1 MSRRPTSLVVPLTL
15 ASMLALA
22 GCVGP
27 GKVAP
32 EPPRPTPAPAP
43 APTPTP
49 PPAPPRSAEW
59 RDWPLTPGAWTY
71 RADSRGGTALY
82 GRGSAEPDFSI
93 RCDRERQRLYLTR
106 AGSAS
111 GPLTIRTTS
120 TLRSVAFRSSG
131 GAPAQSVADLGARDS
146 LVDAIGYSRG
156 KFVVEGG
163 GTQPLVLPAH
173 AEILR
178 VAEDCR

>member
-1 MSRRPTSLVVPLTL
+1 
-15 ASMLALA
+15 
-22 GCVGP
+22 
-27 GKVAP
+27 VAP
-32 EPPRPTPAPAP
+32 EPPRPVPAP
-43 APTPTP
+43 APTPAPAP
-49 PPAPPRSAEW
+49 PPPPPRSAEW

-71 RADSRGGTALY
+71 RPDSRGGTALY
-82 GRGSAEPDFSI
+82 GRANAEPDFSI

-120 TLRSVAFRSSG
+120 TLRSVAFRPAG
-131 GAPAQSVADLGARDS
+131 GTAGSTADLGARDS
-146 LVDAIGYSRG
+146 LIDAIGYSRG

>member
-1 MSRRPTSLVVPLTL
+1 MSRRLTSLVAPLTL
-15 ASMLALA
+15 ASMLVLA

-43 APTPTP
+43 ALTPAPP

-106 AGSAS
+106 AGGAS

-120 TLRSVAFRSSG
+120 TLRSVAFRPA
-131 GAPAQSVADLGARDS
+131 GAAGSVADLGARDS
-146 LVDAIGYSRG
+146 LIDAIGYSRG

>member
-1 MSRRPTSLVVPLTL
+1 MSRRFLSLAAPLTL
-15 ASMLALA
+15 TSMLVLA

-43 APTPTP
+43 APMPAPP

-71 RADSRGGTALY
+71 RPESGGGTAQF
-82 GRGSAEPDFSI
+82 GRANAPADFSI
-93 RCDRERQRLYLTR
+93 RCDRERQRLTLSRVGTV
-106 AGSAS
+106 S

-120 TLRSVAFRSSG
+120 TLRSVAFRPSG
-131 GAPAQSVADLGARDS
+131 AAGSVADLGARDS

>member
-1 MSRRPTSLVVPLTL
+1 MSRRPPSLVVPLTL
-15 ASMLALA
+15 ASMLVLA

-32 EPPRPTPAPAP
+32 EPPRPAPAPAP
-43 APTPTP
+43 APVPTP
-49 PPAPPRSAEW
+49 APAPPRSAEW

-82 GRGSAEPDFSI
+82 GRANGDADFSI
-93 RCDRERQRLYLTR
+93 RCDRERQRLSLSRSGTV
-106 AGSAS
+106 A

-120 TLRSVAFRSSG
+120 TLRSVAFRPAG
-131 GAPAQSVADLGARDS
+131 GTPAQSVADLGARDS
-146 LVDAIGYSRG
+146 LIDAIGYSRG